1 MTDPHPT
8 QKLVRVSSEREGGTV
23 LHGPL
28 FTESDLRTSMR
39 LAFICGATVGLMCG
53 LLAGAASILWR

>member
-1 MTDPHPT
+1 M
-8 QKLVRVSSEREGGTV
+8 